1 MRPLF
6 RGHRRA
12 LRFALVGVL
21 CFGVQYLALRLL
33 VAAGL
38 SATPADAVGFLLS
51 AQLNFTLSMLF
62 TWGDRKK
69 AFTGTQRTRWAS
81 FNASVLIT
89 LALNTGVFQLCRP
102 IGDLPASAFGVI
114 VGAVGNYAI
123 CDLLVFRTHSRTRTR
138 TTAVPTERV
147 RAMAEEPR

>member
-1 MRPLF
+1 MGPLF

-51 AQLNFTLSMLF
+51 AQLNFTLSSLF
-62 TWGDRKK
+62 TWGDRQHT
-69 AFTGTQRTRWAS
+69 FTGTLRTRWAS
-81 FNASVLIT
+81 FNASVLVT

-102 IGDLPASAFGVI
+102 MGDLPASAFGVI
-114 VGAVGNYAI
+114 VGAVGNYAL
-123 CDLLVFRTHSRTRTR
+123 CDLLVFRTHSRTRT
-138 TTAVPTERV
+138 AVAPTERV
-147 RAMAEEPR
+147 RAMAEEPQ